1 MDMIMMEHGLAESNQ
16 VINWCKVF
24 YASTLVQE
32 RNELKALEL
41 LESTTNQ
48 YVETLDGYQEH
59 AYLESFYQQIGNLCF
74 KLNKTDKAQAAF
86 EKLVRC
92 KEEQL
97 GKDHKDLIPPL
108 MQLQHLA
115 SVSAGTDKTYCLN
128 QSQRAYDLICKIA
141 NEIDNN
147 LIMNSGNHTA
157 QEKSKLEQD
166 LNLYNTYKLD
176 VLFTLH
182 NLHKINNDYVKALSF
197 AKEHTQLNLQIY
209 KREHKC
215 YAYALMLEAQCMS
228 MIPNLDHQKTLQVI
242 NDALKIQ
249 LKIGKSKHID
259 PFLSRIYEEKGH
271 ILRILGGDVT

>member
-1 MDMIMMEHGLAESNQ
+1 
-16 VINWCKVF
+16 
-24 YASTLVQE
+24 
-32 RNELKALEL
+32 
-41 LESTTNQ
+41 
-48 YVETLDGYQEH
+48 
-59 AYLESFYQQIGNLCF
+59 
-74 KLNKTDKAQAAF
+74 
-86 EKLVRC
+86 
-92 KEEQL
+92 
-97 GKDHKDLIPPL
+97 

-197 AKEHTQLNLQIY
+197 AKEHTQLNL
-209 KREHKC
+209 
-215 YAYALMLEAQCMS
+215 
-228 MIPNLDHQKTLQVI
+228 
-242 NDALKIQ
+242 
-249 LKIGKSKHID
+249 
-259 PFLSRIYEEKGH
+259 
-271 ILRILGGDVT
+271 